1 MEAPRPMPSPH
12 PRPPAPKAEGPQ
24 RRITSAELIGHAREL
39 RIVHAGEEYRLR
51 ITSKGKLI
59 LTK

>member
-1 MEAPRPMPSPH
+1 MPSPH
-12 PRPPAPKAEGPQ
+12 PRPPAIAPAPSPEGPP
-24 RRITSAELIGHAREL
+24 RRVTSAELIGHAREL